1 MGPAPRVAGQRYHQ
15 PQARPGLSELARMT
29 SRSPGW
35 RLPPPRRPRLA
46 GPPARRPPPPPSFVV
61 DYLDAMYDVELLRLA
76 QHHGRHASPGRTC
89 ATLSQFR
96 FRRPSRRRYWQRP
109 SLQRGGKGGPRA
121 CALPRPRRE
130 SPWAASAAVPL
141 AERVADVGVSPFS
154 QAKWGVTAV
163 KLPTEGFHR
172 EQARRSKCPRSAP
185 RPEKRLLQEADAPGR
200 PKGQCPA
207 LCLPCAKVKAPEGGC
222 RNTPVLGKGSRSDEE
237 KK

>member
-1 MGPAPRVAGQRYHQ
+1 MGPAPRLAGQRYHR

-46 GPPARRPPPPPSFVV
+46 GPPARRPPPPPTTWMPCTMQSFSAS
-61 DYLDAMYDVELLRLA
+61 LSTTDAMPLTA
-76 QHHGRHASPGRTC
+76 GRAPRSRNSASGAPRAA
-89 ATLSQFR
+89 ATGNG
-96 FRRPSRRRYWQRP
+96 RRY
-109 SLQRGGKGGPRA
+109 SGEGRA
-121 CALPRPRRE
+121 DPAPAHCPARTRPRRE
-130 SPWAASAAVPL
+130 SPWVPSAAAPL
-141 AERVADVGVSPFS
+141 AERVAGVGVSPFS
-154 QAKWGVTAV
+154 QTKQGVTAV

-172 EQARRSKCPRSAP
+172 EQARRSECPRSAP

-237 KK
+237 EE